1 MAIKLTDKIH
11 TVSTDIDTKNRGS
24 AQANAGR
31 DAYTLQ
37 EVKDVIGAGGGVTQI
52 TAGTNVT
59 ISPTDGLGNVT
70 VNSTGGGGGGIGGS
84 ITAGQ
89 IAFGDT
95 TADEITGDDD
105 FKISGDTLFIPR
117 MIAHT
122 GDEQTKFGFLN
133 NSGDFQV
140 QIFGSTFL
148 QVTTSSVKLNNSGF
162 TCLKT
167 LGVSGVGLGV
177 EVTGQ
182 MNLKALNTAPAA
194 NNSAG
199 TLGEIRWTE
208 GFVYICTLTG
218 ANGAANW
225 NRATLTSGW

>member
-1 MAIKLTDKIH
+1 MAIQLTDKIH

-37 EVKDVIGAGGGVTQI
+37 EVKDVIGGGGGVTQI

-70 VNSTGGGGGGIGGS
+70 VNSTGGGGGIGGS
-84 ITAGQ
+84 ITANR

-95 TADEITGDDD
+95 TADEITGTDD
-105 FKISGDTLFIPR
+105 FRTFGDILFLGN
-117 MIAHT
+117 T
-122 GDEQTKFGFLN
+122 GTIRNFNNSNTGFGFYGGTLN
-133 NSGDFQV
+133 FQV
-140 QIFGSTFL
+140 RVGSTSNADIDCSPGQGPRL
-148 QVTTSSVKLNNSGF
+148 YY
-162 TCLKT
+162 
-167 LGVSGVGLGV
+167 LGNKKFQTVYNGV

-182 MNLKALNTAPAA
+182 MNLAALNTAPAA
-194 NNSAG
+194 NDSAG

-218 ANGAANW
+218 ADGAANW